1 MKVYLRSLQILLK
14 QIWGDSMLV
23 AICGVPIL
31 VALVF
36 RFAVPVLEGF
46 LCNLLGTTSL
56 LSGYYLLFDLFL
68 AVMTPYMITFIST
81 MVMLTELDENMAVY
95 LAVTPL
101 RKKGYIISRLIIPAG
116 LSMFI
121 SGIMLFFF
129 SLTNLD
135 IWRNYLGHATVQF
148 AQHSCGYANCDT
160 LAKSCLKEWLLA
172 KLPG

>member
-101 RKKGYIISRLIIPAG
+101 RKKDISSR
-116 LSMFI
+116 
-121 SGIMLFFF
+121 
-129 SLTNLD
+129 
-135 IWRNYLGHATVQF
+135 V
-148 AQHSCGYANCDT
+148 
-160 LAKSCLKEWLLA
+160 
-172 KLPG
+172 